1 MLALALGTG
10 AWTTLDAWR
19 LVGQPYPGF
28 SVMDNLLVG
37 LGVERGGLEPFDFVR
52 AMDGRL
58 LASGSQI
65 QDEVRRHPPGTSFH
79 YLVNRRGSLVE
90 ADIRSTVES
99 VGGFLRFLL
108 EGLLPGLLFLGL
120 GAAVLVLK
128 PGAPDARVFLFFCL
142 IWFVTAALYPDAVSS
157 YRFDVIFLTAW
168 AFSPALYLHLAQ
180 SFPERRP
187 WSLRHPR
194 LIWLAYGASALLAV
208 LLQTRHT
215 GSTPSELVLIP
226 TSAAVYWVAS
236 SFS

>member
-1 MLALALGTG
+1 MLTLALGLG
-10 AWTTLDAWR
+10 AATTVDAWR

-58 LASGSQI
+58 LASGRQI

-90 ADIRSTVES
+90 ADIASTVEPLRDF
-99 VGGFLRFLL
+99 VRFLL

-128 PGAPDARVFLFFCL
+128 PGARTRASSCSS
-142 IWFVTAALYPDAVSS
+142 VSS
-157 YRFDVIFLTAW
+157 
-168 AFSPALYLHLAQ
+168 
-180 SFPERRP
+180 
-187 WSLRHPR
+187 
-194 LIWLAYGASALLAV
+194 
-208 LLQTRHT
+208 
-215 GSTPSELVLIP
+215 GS
-226 TSAAVYWVAS
+226 
-236 SFS
+236 